1 MPAARRAAVAL
12 SVWTLLVWTTRIGTV
27 WGDETSSLA
36 GRTGR
41 LALALSFTVLALTT
55 LLMRRR
61 PQVVIVVRVFAAWT
75 IVVWV
80 VRGIDI
86 VLGDHSAAFIAVHLV
101 IAVISVGLAVA
112 AVRLTTASASI
123 APVRT

>member
-101 IAVISVGLAVA
+101 IAVVSVLLAVA